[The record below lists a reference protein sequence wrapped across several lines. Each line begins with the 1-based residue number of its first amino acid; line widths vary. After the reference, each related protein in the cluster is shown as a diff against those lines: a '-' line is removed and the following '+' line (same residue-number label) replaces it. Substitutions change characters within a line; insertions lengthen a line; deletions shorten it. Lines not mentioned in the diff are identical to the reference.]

1 MRRLNRGSPKTDDLL
16 RDAIVAAPRIG
27 VVLLV
32 PDRWRGI
39 WTLRHHVAHRL
50 ARHFEV
56 VWVEAARPWREY
68 WGLARAR
75 DVIAHDIPPDF
86 PGLSVYD
93 PGRWLAKVHKPRA
106 LSDWIHRARMQA
118 AVNILRSKGCTR
130 VITYVW
136 RPEFA
141 WALDAFDADLTCYHI
156 DDEYSFTASDQPND
170 PAEVALIQR
179 VDQVF
184 IHSSGLLRKKGGI
197 NPNTAHVPNGVD
209 YAAYSTPVAEPADL
223 AAIPR
228 PRIGEVGVV
237 KAQLDL
243 LRLAQLARANPEWS
257 CVVVGPRGFL
267 GKKAG
272 VLNELTALPNVHL
285 LGNRAVHALPAYV
298 QGMDVCVMPYEIN
311 DYTNFI
317 YPLKL
322 HEYLATGRPTV
333 ATPINSV
340 VPFMEVVGLA
350 TSVPEWQAAIEN
362 ALTPAASSP
371 EAVRARREHA
381 AEHDW
386 DLLVAQIASRLQG
399 RLNEKAAGVP
409 EPREPPREPP
419 RERVDAY
426 ATGGGG

>member
-1 MRRLNRGSPKTDDLL
+1 M
-16 RDAIVAAPRIG
+16 RDATAATPRIG

-39 WTLRHHVAHRL
+39 WALRHHVAHRL

-56 VWVEAARPWREY
+56 VWVEAARSWREY
-68 WGLARAR
+68 WGLARGR
-75 DVIAHDIPPDF
+75 DLIAHDIPPDF
-86 PGLSVYD
+86 PGFTVYD
-93 PGRWLAKVHKPRA
+93 PGRWLAKVHKPRV
-106 LSDWIHRARMQA
+106 LSNWIHRARMQA
-118 AVNILRSKGCTR
+118 AVNILRSKGCAR
-130 VITYVW
+130 IITYVW
-136 RPEFA
+136 RPELA
-141 WALDAFDADLTCYHI
+141 WALDAFAADLTCYHI
-156 DDEYSFTASDQPND
+156 DDEYSFKASEQPND
-170 PAEVALIQR
+170 PAEVALLQR

-184 IHSSGLLRKKGGI
+184 IHSHGLLRKKGGI
-197 NPNTAHVPNGVD
+197 NRHTAHVPNGVD

-223 AAIPR
+223 AAIPH
-228 PRIGEVGVV
+228 PRIGYVGVV

-243 LRLAQLARANPEWS
+243 QLLRNLARANPEWS
-257 CVVVGPRGFL
+257 FVIVGPRGFL
-267 GKKAG
+267 GDKEG
-272 VLNELTALPNVHL
+272 VLNEMSGLPNVHL

-333 ATPINSV
+333 ASPIHSV

-350 TSVPEWQAAIEN
+350 TTPPEWQAALEN
-362 ALTPAASSP
+362 ALTPAARAP

-386 DLLVAQIASRLQG
+386 DLLVEQIATRLRA
-399 RLNEKAAGVP
+399 RLGD
-409 EPREPPREPP
+409 PRDGADEASERPR
-419 RERVDAY
+419 VGAY
-426 ATGGGG
+426 AGGRGG